1 MQVLRRTYGTTA
13 TEKKKANLRPL
24 LFTLETTPLWLVDD
38 AILLV
43 RRALVRMFLPTAGQ
57 LAVPFDRIV
66 RSVLER
72 RGPSARHLLE
82 HLDVRDFLGELC

>member
-66 RSVLER
+66 RSVLES
-72 RGPSARHLLE
+72 PSTAGDRFSVATKE
-82 HLDVRDFLGELC
+82 PAVA